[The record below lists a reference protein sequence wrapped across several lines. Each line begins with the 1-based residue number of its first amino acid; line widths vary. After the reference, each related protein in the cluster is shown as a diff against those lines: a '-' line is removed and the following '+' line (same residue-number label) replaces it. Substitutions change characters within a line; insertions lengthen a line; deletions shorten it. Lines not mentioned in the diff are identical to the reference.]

1 MARAAMAAPTVATVL
16 RAPPE
21 AEHLVGC
28 LEMQTASVGSVQA
41 AAVLT
46 ARAVVS
52 ETLVAQVVLFKAA
65 VPVKAAAR
73 PVLIASTVV
82 LLSPEEVA
90 PDFLVAPRKPTL
102 AYMFLRSME
111 R

>member
-16 RAPPE
+16 RAPE

-41 AAVLT
+41 TGVLT

-52 ETLVAQVVLFKAA
+52 ETLVAQVALFLAA
-65 VPVKAAAR
+65 VPVKAEAR

>member
-16 RAPPE
+16 RAPE

-41 AAVLT
+41 TGVLT

-52 ETLVAQVVLFKAA
+52 ETLVAQVVSFLAE
-65 VPVKAAAR
+65 VPVKAEAR
-73 PVLIASTVV
+73 PALIASTVV

>member
-16 RAPPE
+16 RAPE

-41 AAVLT
+41 TGVLT

-52 ETLVAQVVLFKAA
+52 ETLVAQVVLLKAA
-65 VPVKAAAR
+65 VPVKAEAR

-90 PDFLVAPRKPTL
+90 PDFLVTPRKPTL